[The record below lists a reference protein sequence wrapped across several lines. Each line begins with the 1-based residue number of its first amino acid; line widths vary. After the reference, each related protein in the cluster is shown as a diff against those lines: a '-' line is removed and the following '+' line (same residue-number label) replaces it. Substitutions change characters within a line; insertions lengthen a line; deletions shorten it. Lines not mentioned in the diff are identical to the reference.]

1 MHSLLQ
7 IPTKMKELA
16 CACCRAQ
23 SPSLYSSI
31 HPKIICIN
39 KQMQDYEGKEAGRD
53 GRTNISIFARSE
65 VRRCHHHHCGNC
77 CGYCLR
83 QPHSDPSLFPSLFI
97 FQVICFLLV
106 FRLFGFPRAANMEL
120 SAPSPSTRFAGEQV

>member
-1 MHSLLQ
+1 
-7 IPTKMKELA
+7 MKEKRQGETA
-16 CACCRAQ
+16 GPT
-23 SPSLYSSI
+23 SPFHALTI
-31 HPKIICIN
+31 
-39 KQMQDYEGKEAGRD
+39 AVV
-53 GRTNISIFARSE
+53 ARSE

-120 SAPSPSTRFAGEQV
+120 SAPSPSTR